1 MNLYA
6 LFFGLALF
14 GFCSCDNDDS
24 VTPDPQAR
32 QAFESKYPNAT
43 QVEWEKK
50 NNYLIA
56 EFIDN
61 QLDGKAWFDA
71 TGQWY
76 MTETELTHT
85 SQLPEAIQKA
95 LANSE
100 YAQWYIDD
108 IDRLE
113 RNGTETI
120 YVIEV
125 KKDKQEYDLYY
136 SADGILVKVQAD
148 LTDDDYENYLPDAS
162 ELPASLQQFINDK
175 YPTCRIIE
183 TETEHNRT
191 EVDIIH
197 ENRSKEVIF
206 DASGNWLN
214 THYDVRQNEVE
225 TAVMNAL
232 KTSAYAD
239 YIIDDIERY
248 ETPDQTYYLFEL
260 EKGAKEIEIKIDLSG
275 KLL

>member
-1 MNLYA
+1 M
-6 LFFGLALF
+6 
-14 GFCSCDNDDS
+14 
-24 VTPDPQAR
+24 
-32 QAFESKYPNAT
+32 
-43 QVEWEKK
+43 
-50 NNYLIA
+50 
-56 EFIDN
+56 
-61 QLDGKAWFDA
+61 
-71 TGQWY
+71 
-76 MTETELTHT
+76 
-85 SQLPEAIQKA
+85 
-95 LANSE
+95 
-100 YAQWYIDD
+100 
-108 IDRLE
+108 
-113 RNGTETI
+113 
-120 YVIEV
+120 VI
-125 KKDKQEYDLYY
+125 
-136 SADGILVKVQAD
+136 VQGD
-148 LTDDDYENYLPDAS
+148 LTDDDFEIYLPEAS
-162 ELPASLQQFINDK
+162 EFPASLQQFINDK
-175 YPTCRIIE
+175 YPACRIIE

>member
-1 MNLYA
+1 
-6 LFFGLALF
+6 
-14 GFCSCDNDDS
+14 
-24 VTPDPQAR
+24 
-32 QAFESKYPNAT
+32 
-43 QVEWEKK
+43 
-50 NNYLIA
+50 
-56 EFIDN
+56 
-61 QLDGKAWFDA
+61 
-71 TGQWY
+71 GQWY

-85 SQLPEAIQKA
+85 SQLPEDVQKA

-162 ELPASLQQFINDK
+162 ELPASLRQFIQNK
-175 YPTCRIIE
+175 YPNSRIIE

-260 EKGAKEIEIKIDLSG
+260 EKGAKEIKIKIDLSG
-275 KLL
+275 KLI